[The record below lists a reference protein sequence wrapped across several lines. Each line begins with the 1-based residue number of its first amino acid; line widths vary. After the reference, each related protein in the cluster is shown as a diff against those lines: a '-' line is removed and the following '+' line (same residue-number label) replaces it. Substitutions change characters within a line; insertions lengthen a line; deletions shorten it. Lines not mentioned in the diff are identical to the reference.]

1 MSITIQTSE
10 LAAIKVL
17 LNKGKWSEAEGL
29 LSHHLLSH
37 QLDAQLHDLIGY
49 ALQRQ
54 GKWDEAEIAL
64 RRALEL
70 GTTSFWT
77 WHRLG
82 DIYRATRRLD
92 LAIDAYQQALGVGS
106 TSPTTMA
113 NLLKTLHARD
123 PARMLRFLNSQPLG
137 DLLRLG
143 CLEAV
148 GDTYNDFASP
158 LLGSWMVNRGWI
170 APGGKGSGTVQCDP
184 QYRTGWGS
192 DAHQLH
198 LDLTDATEA
207 EAGDQRL
214 EIGLRLAVPDQGKKG
229 SLVMHVLVEL
239 AKGFKLQGVK
249 IQGNCRFISKH
260 RLSDLNMEI
269 LTLHRGHSMA
279 AAPEIELKLNLSIP
293 SNAQLQ
299 RSAWHGRVHSVPRAQ
314 AQLQQPSSGGE
325 SMDAWFKKMIPTS
338 GGSLPKVRHGL
349 LAAHLWMLEHHS
361 ALVDWL
367 RPQSAAGQEGF
378 VCFWDRPD
386 SLTPALRH
394 NFAVI
399 ESDFPHSVLLHEPQL
414 GELLAGE
421 GLAAFP
427 RVRQLLNNS
436 KETHPALS
444 SDLLRLALTYQ
455 TQAYLDLDV
464 CIDPFFTRFARALLP
479 YCRSSG
485 INMIAFI
492 KDGAYNWAH
501 PASNLVAY
509 PNNDLLWLQW
519 RLREQLL
526 GALEDTLTRK
536 NYINSIWD
544 LSGPGLLRRVVF
556 AEGAAA
562 MEFEGLWKFHP
573 ELALPTWINAQGER
587 FLFIDKELFSCHGL
601 ADEQKYLHSSQ
612 NWRSFTHDRLQVLIA
627 GLA

>member
-1 MSITIQTSE
+1 
-10 LAAIKVL
+10 
-17 LNKGKWSEAEGL
+17 
-29 LSHHLLSH
+29 
-37 QLDAQLHDLIGY
+37 
-49 ALQRQ
+49 
-54 GKWDEAEIAL
+54 
-64 RRALEL
+64 
-70 GTTSFWT
+70 
-77 WHRLG
+77 
-82 DIYRATRRLD
+82 
-92 LAIDAYQQALGVGS
+92 
-106 TSPTTMA
+106 
-113 NLLKTLHARD
+113 
-123 PARMLRFLNSQPLG
+123 MLRFLNSQPLG
-137 DLLRLG
+137 DLLELG

-148 GDTYNDFASP
+148 SDYYNDFASP

-170 APGGKGSGTVQCDP
+170 APGGKGRGTVQCEP

-192 DAHQLH
+192 DSHQLQ
-198 LDLTDATEA
+198 LDLTAATEA

-214 EIGLRLAVPDQGKKG
+214 EIGLRLAVPDQGKKE
-229 SLVMHVLVEL
+229 SLIMHVLVEL
-239 AKGFKLQGVK
+239 AKGFELHGVE
-249 IQGNCRFISKH
+249 IQGNCCFISKH
-260 RLSDLNMEI
+260 RLSELNTEI

-279 AAPEIELKLNLSIP
+279 AAQEIELKLNLYIP
-293 SNAQLQ
+293 STAQLQ
-299 RSAWHGRVHSVPRAQ
+299 RSTWHCRAHSVPRAQ
-314 AQLQQPSSGGE
+314 VQLLQPSTGGE

-367 RPQSAAGQEGF
+367 RQPSAAGQEGF
-378 VCFWDRPD
+378 VCYWDRSD

-399 ESDFPHSVLLHEPQL
+399 ESDFPHSVLLHEPHL

-427 RVRQLLNNS
+427 RVRQLLMNR

-479 YCRSSG
+479 YCRTSG
-485 INMIAFI
+485 INLIALI
-492 KDGAYNWAH
+492 KDSAYNWAH
-501 PASNLVAY
+501 PASNLVSY
-509 PNNDLLWLQW
+509 PNNDLLWLQLP
-519 RLREQLL
+519 LRKQLL
-526 GALEDTLTRK
+526 GALEDTLRRGSYK
-536 NYINSIWD
+536 NSIWD

-556 AEGAAA
+556 TEGDSA

-573 ELALPTWINAQGER
+573 ELALPTWINARGER
-587 FLFIDKELFSCHGL
+587 FLFINKELFSCHGL

-612 NWRSFTHDRLQVLIA
+612 NWRSFPHDRLQALIA